1 MRTEVYR
8 DGAVVEWYGIDGTDW
23 VHWRDG
29 AEIER
34 RTATPADKA
43 ADQAAVTA
51 AEEAAATQAAIDT
64 AQAGIDT
71 LHASVPTFESQLASD
86 LAAVQ
91 AAGWDALTSDQRTAL
106 MVRVLNGFGSA
117 MTGLVDHATVTGA
130 IAPAAP

>member
-34 RTATPADKA
+34 RPATS